1 MDAVTQKTR
10 GGFRFGCLLLFL
22 FLGAG
27 PSTRARQ
34 KEQAVPQHE
43 VTVTLKL
50 VQVYV
55 TDKEGNPVPDL
66 RLEDFR
72 LFDNGKPV
80 AITEFE
86 KHSLLL
92 PGTAP
97 EEPAGPSPP
106 GPSRLSRRFFLF
118 FDLLFNNPQ
127 GLETAKKAALY
138 FLDKQIQASDEIGVL
153 SYSLYKGLTLHE
165 YLTTD
170 HQKVREAVEG
180 FDQKDML
187 GRAQN
192 LEAEYW
198 NAMRDMTHETSP
210 TSPGTRPDSLLNPAK
225 QKLLDLSVDRMN
237 YQLHVR
243 NFVQKMSD
251 LARSFRLIPGYK
263 YLILFSSGIA
273 GSIFQGGPVA
283 MDRHK
288 MVTAQ
293 REGNAGLYNTDSLD
307 AAVWEE
313 KKYENMVKELAQ
325 ANCPVFVFNTE
336 EMGQDA
342 AFNKAMSGEYPLKKL
357 TKISGG
363 EYFPRVEDYENSLA
377 KVQDMTGM
385 YYVLGYPIRT
395 EEDGKFHE
403 IKVRVMRKGCEVRA
417 QGGYFNPKP
426 FRDYTDF
433 EKTIHLLDAALTENP
448 ELHHPAV
455 FPMSAL
461 ACPTDGQPLLV
472 LISRF
477 PKDIFD
483 PAGKGRNE
491 VVSLV
496 LDGQKNIMSFKR
508 AAVDFSAVTQPE
520 LCHYTYSLL
529 PPGDYD
535 CRVVI
540 RNLET
545 GRTAV
550 ARDRTRIE
558 AASDAP
564 LSLLPPL
571 LLRSGS
577 DTYYFGVQRKEET
590 DAAANT
596 PSLTAVYPFDPKK
609 FSPWTSEL
617 PAGSPEVYAL
627 VVCRVGDIAEPN
639 LELSFSI
646 RESPS
651 GEEVPVSHSLLS
663 ARPYTR
669 EEEEASWLALF
680 SRLEFPSHKP
690 GVHIF
695 KVAIK
700 EATTGSEAE
709 SVRKLNIIK

>member
-237 YQLHVR
+237 YQLHAR

-288 MVTAQ
+288 MVTSQ

-325 ANCPVFVFNTE
+325 ANCPVYVLNTE
-336 EMGQDA
+336 ELGQDP
-342 AFNKAMSGEYPLKKL
+342 AFNKAMSGEYPLQKMSQ
-357 TKISGG
+357 ISGG
-363 EYFPRVEDYENSLA
+363 EYFPHVEDYEDSLA
-377 KVQDMTGM
+377 QVQNLTGM
-385 YYVLGYPIRT
+385 YYVLGYSIPAK
-395 EEDGKFHE
+395 EDGKFHE
-403 IKVRVMRKGCEVRA
+403 IKVRVERKGCEVRA

-426 FRDYTDF
+426 FRDYSEF

-448 ELHHPAV
+448 QLRSPAG

-461 ACPTDGQPLLV
+461 ACPIGGQALLV
-472 LISRF
+472 LLSRI
-477 PKDIFD
+477 PKEIFV
-483 PAGKGRNE
+483 PAGRGPNE
-491 VVSLV
+491 VVSLI
-496 LDGQKNIMSFKR
+496 LDGQKNVVSFKR
-508 AAVDFSAVTQPE
+508 ATVDFAAVSQPE

-545 GRTAV
+545 GQTAV
-550 ARDRTRIE
+550 ARDRTSIA

-564 LSLLPPL
+564 LTLLPPL
-571 LLRSGS
+571 LLRPGAE
-577 DTYYFGVQRKEET
+577 TFYFGVQRKEET
-590 DAAANT
+590 GTAADT
-596 PSLTAVYPFDPKK
+596 PSLTAVYPFDPKQY
-609 FSPWTSEL
+609 SPWTSEL
-617 PAGSPEVYAL
+617 PAGSSEVYAL
-627 VVCRVGDIAEPN
+627 VVCSLGDISEPD
-639 LELSFSI
+639 LELSFSLKDG
-646 RESPS
+646 PS
-651 GEEVPVSHSLLS
+651 GEETSISHSLLS

-669 EEEEASWLALF
+669 EEGEASWLALF
-680 SRLEFPSHKP
+680 SRLEFPVLTP
-690 GVHIF
+690 GERLFRVT
-695 KVAIK
+695 IK
-700 EATTGSEAE
+700 EATTKTQAE
-709 SVRKLNIIK
+709 YAQKLNIR